1 METDYNSTDV
11 IKQAEARLKRA
22 REDKDKHRKRLDD
35 YYQYAMPWR
44 HKIGQTYN
52 DQDVDNIFDS
62 TAMDSVADFAS
73 DMLATFTPD
82 YFEWIEPVPSIEV
95 NQADRAIIQPQIEDY
110 NSAIFSEIRRSNFKA
125 EALECYQ
132 DLSHGTMSMI
142 VQDTHISK
150 PFYCE
155 SIPAN
160 DLLIAR
166 GPFKDI
172 GVKAYELCYTADQI
186 PALWPKAKENSEL
199 MRIIKDSPSK
209 DLKVTQI
216 CWRDYSDIGTERWK
230 FSAYAE
236 KKFLLESADYTGQG
250 SCPIIA
256 ARWMTDN
263 TTCWGIGPGYLK
275 LPDIKTANILV
286 ELLLEKL
293 EESVD
298 PMWSYEDDGTM
309 NLENEMQPGMWIP
322 RSPGSEAPQPLES
335 RANLDVGYFDRQA
348 LRENIL
354 RGFFQ
359 DKPLQR
365 GKTPPTATQFL
376 EEAADAAR
384 RLGAPAGRLV
394 IEWQFEIYSRFAY
407 LTARRGKLPKV
418 ELNGQII
425 SLNANSPLLRS
436 QKQAEALQIQQYAAV
451 LASIVGTELAQAAI
465 DPVEAAYILKDLFG
479 IKAKILV
486 NKDELAALLEQ
497 MKGAMQQAAQGLTA

>member
-1 METDYNSTDV
+1 METDYNSKDS
-11 IKQAEARLKRA
+11 IKQTEARLKKARA
-22 REDKDKHRKRLDD
+22 DKDKHVKRLDD

-44 HKIGQTYN
+44 HKIGQTYS

-95 NQADRAIIQPQIEDY
+95 NEADRAILQPQIEEY

-142 VQDTHISK
+142 IQDPHISK

-172 GVKAYELCYTADQI
+172 GLKGYELCYTADQI
-186 PALWPKAKENSEL
+186 PALWPKAKQNEKL
-199 MRIIKDSPSK
+199 MKLINDAPSK
-209 DLKVTQI
+209 ELKVMQA
-216 CWRDYSDIGTERWK
+216 CWRDYSDIGTEKWK
-230 FSAYAE
+230 FVAYAQKE
-236 KKFLLESADYTGQG
+236 FLLEDAVYSGQG
-250 SCPIIA
+250 SCPIVA

-293 EESVD
+293 EEAVD
-298 PMWSYEDDGTM
+298 PVMSYEDDGVM
-309 NLENEMQPGMWIP
+309 NLENDIEPGLWLP
-322 RSPGSEAPQPLES
+322 RAPGSEAPAPIIS
-335 RANLDVGYFDRQA
+335 GANMDVGYFDREQ
-348 LRENIL
+348 LRENIM

-407 LTARRGKLPKV
+407 MTARRGKLPKV
-418 ELNGQII
+418 ELNGKII

-436 QKQAEALQIQQYAAV
+436 QKQAEALQIQQYAAL
-451 LASIVGTELAQAAI
+451 LASVVGPELAQAAI
-465 DPVEAAYILKDLFG
+465 DPVEAAYVLKDLMG
-479 IKAKILV
+479 IKAKILT
-486 NKDELAALLEQ
+486 NKDQLAGILEQ
-497 MKGAMQQAAQGLTA
+497 MKQGMMQAAQGIIQ